1 MPSLLVIFK
10 MRSDPKLSN
19 KLLDLTMKLYNQRKE
34 FANRLNE
41 LVVLFDPNDIHL
53 FKSIK
58 KKIQSLN
65 ALNER
70 AEVKLIIYKKM
81 NIKT

>member
-1 MPSLLVIFK
+1 

-34 FANRLNE
+34 FVNRLKE

-58 KKIQSLN
+58 KKVHRLN

-70 AEVKLIIYKKM
+70 AEVKLLILKIL
-81 NIKT
+81 NNNPRFG